1 MFLMFYSI
9 ILILPLI
16 IHTYTLYYTILYY
29 TIQLYD
35 HRGETWADFTHMETV
50 NLAKRPG
57 MYLYMGMYVDMF
69 SVYMYIS

>member
-1 MFLMFYSI
+1 MPFL
-9 ILILPLI
+9 
-16 IHTYTLYYTILYY
+16 IHTYTLFYTHEHIHYMPIYVY

-57 MYLYMGMYVDMF
+57 MCLGIDACVCMFMMIIYVH
-69 SVYMYIS
+69 